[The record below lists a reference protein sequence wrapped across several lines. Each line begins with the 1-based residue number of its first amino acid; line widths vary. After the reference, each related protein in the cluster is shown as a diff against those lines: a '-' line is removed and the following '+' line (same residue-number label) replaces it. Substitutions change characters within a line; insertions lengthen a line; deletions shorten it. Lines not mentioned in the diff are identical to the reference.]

1 MTKKRREQPVQGGAM
16 KADRLRIMILE
27 DETAHVEAIRRAW
40 EDAETDVE
48 IQVAG
53 TLREYHNLVNIKP
66 PDIALVDMMLPDG
79 RAFEVLTQPPEDGL
93 FPVLIMTSYGNE
105 KMAVEALKAGALDY
119 IVKSP
124 DAFTGISHTLSH
136 ALREWRLLQERKR
149 ADEEK
154 IEMER
159 LLFHAQK
166 LESIGVLAGGL
177 AHDFN
182 NLLMVILGNLDLAME
197 YISPVSAARACI
209 ENAVR
214 SSKRAADLTQQMLA
228 YSGKGK
234 FLIRKLNLSEMV
246 EGNIQIFGAAVPK
259 NVTLNLQLTKDIPLI
274 MADVAQVQQV
284 VMNLIT
290 NASEAI
296 GEMNGVLTLLT
307 GVEVYDEVYLKQSR
321 IKEKLRA
328 GRFVYLDISDTG
340 CGMDEKTQSLMFD
353 PFFTTKF
360 TGRGLGMAAV
370 FGIVRG
376 HKGALFVNSR
386 VGRGTTVRVL
396 FPALEMERVADEP
409 AGDPAA
415 DQRVRYETPHIS
427 GTILVVDDEAPV
439 RDLCKAMV
447 EHFGYRVVTAV
458 DGEDAIEVFRK
469 HADEIVC
476 AILDLTMPRMDG
488 IAAYMELRGICPDL
502 KVILSSG
509 FNQQEATQ
517 RFTSQGLAG
526 FIKKPYGIKVLQN
539 ELERV
544 LKGRRHEDRHYE
556 RIDRRK

>member
-1 MTKKRREQPVQGGAM
+1 M

-124 DAFTGISHTLSH
+124 DAFTAISHTLSH

-409 AGDPAA
+409 AGAPAA

>member
-1 MTKKRREQPVQGGAM
+1 M

-488 IAAYMELRGICPDL
+488 IAAYMELRRICPDL